1 MQGTESRGGMFFGWI
16 LLVGLF
22 LIYAASNG
30 ILINTM
36 PLIFP
41 DLAAEFGWN
50 KEQVTRPATTFFLLA
65 ALLNPLA
72 GYLLDRFSVRW
83 LMLGGS
89 VGITIVL
96 VLMPLV
102 QDHDQLM
109 GLYVLFAIALSLSG
123 LGPSLMLLSRWFVRY
138 RGIAFGLLLL
148 ASSFGG
154 AIFPEIVK
162 NFLPDWRTAVQVMA
176 IVGGIML
183 VIPAIFLLRD
193 HPSQS
198 GQAPDG
204 VRGTELEAPPKPDAM
219 LGVLNRL
226 VSSPVF
232 YLLAFS
238 TGTLWFCIVGMLN
251 NQGLFLR
258 DELGLDEG
266 TAAGIFQIF
275 FVSAIVGKLLFGYLA
290 DKFDKLKVMLA
301 SVFNLGAGL
310 ALLFLATPEEA
321 FWPTAYAV
329 VYGVGYAGAFTM
341 IQLAIAEFYAGR
353 NYGKILGI
361 FICIDSLAGSA
372 GSWYMAR
379 TADATGTYRGGFT
392 VMISLCVVAVL
403 CVIALMWWRQ
413 RRA

>member
-1 MQGTESRGGMFFGWI
+1 MQEVSMRGRIFYGWI
-16 LLVGLF
+16 LLIGLF

-50 KEQVTRPATTFFLLA
+50 KEQVTRPATTFFFLA
-65 ALLNPLA
+65 AVLNPLA

-102 QDHDQLM
+102 QNHDHLM
-109 GLYVLFAIALSLSG
+109 ALYVLFAISLSLSG

-138 RGIAFGLLLL
+138 RGIAFGILLL

-162 NFLPDWRTAVQVMA
+162 NVLPDWRTAVQIMA

-183 VIPAIFLLRD
+183 VIPAIFLLKD
-193 HPSQS
+193 HPAQS

-219 LGVLNRL
+219 LGVLIRL
-226 VSSPVF
+226 VKSPVF

-238 TGTLWFCIVGMLN
+238 TGTLWFCIVAMLN

-266 TAAGIFQIF
+266 TAASIFQVF
-275 FVSAIVGKLLFGYLA
+275 FVAAIIGKLLFGYLA
-290 DKFDKLKVMLA
+290 DKFDKLKVMLV
-301 SVFNLGAGL
+301 SVINLGAGL
-310 ALLFLATPEEA
+310 ALLYLATPGEA
-321 FWPTAYAV
+321 FWPFAYAV

-361 FICIDSLAGSA
+361 FICIDSLAGSV
-372 GSWYMAR
+372 GSNYLAR
-379 TADATGTYRGGFT
+379 TADATGTYTSGFNT
-392 VMISLCVVAVL
+392 MIFLCLVAVL
-403 CVIALMWWRQ
+403 CVIALMWWR
-413 RRA
+413 RRQA